1 MADARRPAAALTV
14 TRGPGAG
21 RRFDF
26 GAAPVTIGRQDQCEV
41 QVEGT
46 WVSRRHAR
54 LAWTGTEYIVEDL
67 GSTNGTFVN
76 GERVSGPRALRSGDR
91 LQLGDQVAFAFE
103 TRAPVPGMAP
113 SSGRSADPSKAQK
126 VPAKPERRRAW
137 MWALALLG
145 LLVVIAAGA
154 AVFALLSDNGPQAD
168 GSPTAQ
174 AAVPAPTRAT
184 ATRTAA
190 PTATATGTWTSTPTP
205 RPTRTPT
212 AAPTRTPTATR
223 TRAPTPSPSPT
234 RTRPPTAAPSP
245 TLTRR
250 LATGTVVK
258 QTGAMNG
265 DGELTVENGLGLDAV
280 AVLSRETWLLA
291 VYVQN
296 NSSHT
301 ITGIPDGDYELFFTL
316 GEDWDAGQ
324 GAFTR
329 RRDLSR
335 FEESFP
341 FTSTSTTYSVWSV
354 TLHAVPGGTASSQD
368 VPESQFPNLTP

>member
-1 MADARRPAAALTV
+1 MADARRPAATLTL
-14 TRGPGAG
+14 TRGPDAG
-21 RRFDF
+21 RRFDIA
-26 GAAPVTIGRQDQCEV
+26 AAPVTIGRQDQCEV
-41 QVEGT
+41 QVPGT

-54 LAWTGTEYIVEDL
+54 LAWTGTGYIVEDL

-91 LQLGDQVAFAFE
+91 LQLGDQVEFAFE
-103 TRAPVPGMAP
+103 ARMPAPVRAEAALPGMAP
-113 SSGRSADPSKAQK
+113 SQAQAPPSQPKQ
-126 VPAKPERRRAW
+126 RRLW
-137 MWALALLG
+137 VWALGLLG
-145 LLVVIAAGA
+145 LLVIIAAG
-154 AVFALLSDNGPQAD
+154 VGIYYLLSNNGPQV
-168 GSPTAQ
+168 GETPTVL
-174 AAVPAPTRAT
+174 AAVPQPTT
-184 ATRTAA
+184 ATPT
-190 PTATATGTWTSTPTP
+190 PTATPTLTLTSTWTPT
-205 RPTRTPT
+205 PTRTPT

-223 TRAPTPSPSPT
+223 TRPPTALPSPT
-234 RTRPPTAAPSP
+234 RTRAPTVAPSP

-250 LATGTVVK
+250 LATGTVIK

-265 DGELTVENGLGLDAV
+265 EGELTVENGLDLDAV
-280 AVLSRETWLLA
+280 AVLSQGSWLLA
-291 VYVQN
+291 VYVRN

-301 ITGIPDGDYELFFTL
+301 ITGIPDGNYELFFTL

-341 FTSTSTTYSVWSV
+341 FTSTPTTYSVWSV

>member
-1 MADARRPAAALTV
+1 MTDTRRPAATLTL
-14 TRGPGAG
+14 TRGPDAG
-21 RRFDF
+21 RRFDI

-41 QVEGT
+41 QVPGT

-91 LQLGDQVAFAFE
+91 LQLGDQVEFAFE
-103 TRAPVPGMAP
+103 ARMPAPVRAKAALPGMAP
-113 SSGRSADPSKAQK
+113 SQGQAPPSQPKRS
-126 VPAKPERRRAW
+126 RAW
-137 MWALALLG
+137 VWALGLLG
-145 LLVVIAAGA
+145 LLVIVAAGIGIYY
-154 AVFALLSDNGPQAD
+154 LLSDKGPQAD
-168 GSPTAQ
+168 GTPTVLVAVPQPTTATPPPTAT
-174 AAVPAPTRAT
+174 P
-184 ATRTAA
+184 A
-190 PTATATGTWTSTPTP
+190 PTATSTWTPTP
-205 RPTRTPT
+205 TPTRTPT

-223 TRAPTPSPSPT
+223 TRPPTALPSPT
-234 RTRPPTAAPSP
+234 RTRAPTVAPSP

-250 LATGTVVK
+250 LATGTVIK
-258 QTGAMNG
+258 QTGATNG
-265 DGELTVENGLGLDAV
+265 AGELTVENGLDLDAV
-280 AVLSRETWLLA
+280 AVLSQGSWLLA
-291 VYVQN
+291 VYVRN

-301 ITGIPDGDYELFFTL
+301 IAGIPDGDYELFFTL
-316 GEDWDAGQ
+316 GEDWDATQ

-341 FTSTSTTYSVWSV
+341 FTSTPTTYSVWSV

-368 VPESQFPNLTP
+368 VPESQFPSLTP